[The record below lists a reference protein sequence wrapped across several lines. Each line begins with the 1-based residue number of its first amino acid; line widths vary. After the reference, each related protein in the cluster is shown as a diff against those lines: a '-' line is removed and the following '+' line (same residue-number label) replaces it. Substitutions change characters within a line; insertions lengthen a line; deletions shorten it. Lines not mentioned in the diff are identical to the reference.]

1 VNTYRIYEEFRES
14 LGEAAAKSL
23 AQTLG
28 TMFEELKNTVT
39 KEDFRI
45 LRESIDGNISR
56 LDTAIVGLAEAQGRT
71 ESSVEELTVAQKRT
85 ENRVEELAEAQK
97 RTESRVEELTV
108 AQKRTESRVEEL
120 AEAQKRTES
129 RIGELTVAQNRTESR
144 VEELADSQKELSEA
158 QKRTES
164 SLQSLA
170 ATVERLS
177 IRTDKVVGRTLE
189 LQFRDRLTSYL
200 GLFLRRGLLLAAA
213 DLLEEIES
221 KVDPREAED
230 FLQTDAVAKGIVAG
244 EPTYVV
250 AEVSATADSDDV
262 VRAARRAAIL
272 RKAGLPAMP
281 LVACEAITAG
291 TMSFARDQAVRIWLD
306 GRLLEDAA

>member
-1 VNTYRIYEEFRES
+1 MNTYRIYEEFRES

-45 LRESIDGNISR
+45 LRESIDGNMSR

-71 ESSVEELTVAQKRT
+71 ESRVEELTVAQQRTESRVEELTIAQQRTENRVEELTIAQKRTENRVEELTMAQKRT
-85 ENRVEELAEAQK
+85 ENRVEELAE
-97 RTESRVEELTV
+97 
-108 AQKRTESRVEEL
+108 
-120 AEAQKRTES
+120 
-129 RIGELTVAQNRTESR
+129 AQNRTESR
-144 VEELADSQKELSEA
+144 VEELADSQKELTEA

-200 GLFLRRGLLLAAA
+200 GLFLRRGRLLAAA
-213 DLLEEIES
+213 DLLDEIES
-221 KVDPREAED
+221 KIDSREAED
-230 FLQTDAVAKGIVAG
+230 FLQSDAVAKGIVAG
-244 EPTYVV
+244 EQTYVV
-250 AEVSATADSDDV
+250 AEVSAAADSDDV

-272 RKAGLPAMP
+272 RKAGLPAIP

>member
-1 VNTYRIYEEFRES
+1 MELRTVNTYRIYEEFRES

-45 LRESIDGNISR
+45 LRESIDGNMSR

-71 ESSVEELTVAQKRT
+71 ESRVEELAVAQQRT
-85 ENRVEELAEAQK
+85 ESRVEELAVAQQRTESRVEELAEAQK
-97 RTESRVEELTV
+97 RTESRVEELAV
-108 AQKRTESRVEEL
+108 AQ
-120 AEAQKRTES
+120 QRTES
-129 RIGELTVAQNRTESR
+129 RI
-144 VEELADSQKELSEA
+144 EELADSQKELSEA
-158 QKRTES
+158 QQRTES

-200 GLFLRRGLLLAAA
+200 GLFLRRGRLLAAA
-213 DLLEEIES
+213 DLLDEIES
-221 KVDPREAED
+221 KIDSREAED
-230 FLQTDAVAKGIVAG
+230 FLQSDAVAKGIVAG
-244 EPTYVV
+244 EQTYVV

-272 RKAGLPAMP
+272 RKAGLPAIP
-281 LVACEAITAG
+281 LVACEAITSG

>member
-1 VNTYRIYEEFRES
+1 MNTYRIYEEFRVS

-39 KEDFRI
+39 KEDFQI

-71 ESSVEELTVAQKRT
+71 E
-85 ENRVEELAEAQK
+85 N
-97 RTESRVEELTV
+97 RVEELTV
-108 AQKRTESRVEEL
+108 AQ
-120 AEAQKRTES
+120 Q
-129 RIGELTVAQNRTESR
+129 RTESR

-200 GLFLRRGLLLAAA
+200 GLFLRRGRLLAAA

-230 FLQTDAVAKGIVAG
+230 FLQSDAVAKGIVAG

-272 RKAGLPAMP
+272 RKAGLPAIP

-291 TMSFARDQAVRIWLD
+291 TMSFAREQAVRIWLD

>member
-1 VNTYRIYEEFRES
+1 MACRRFTNDTQALTYQLFPPPVHPKELQTVNTYRIYEEFRVS

-39 KEDFRI
+39 KEDFQI

-71 ESSVEELTVAQKRT
+71 ENRVEELTVAQ
-85 ENRVEELAEAQK
+85 Q
-97 RTESRVEELTV
+97 RTESRVEELTS
-108 AQKRTESRVEEL
+108 AQ
-120 AEAQKRTES
+120 Q
-129 RIGELTVAQNRTESR
+129 RTESR

-200 GLFLRRGLLLAAA
+200 GLFLRRGRLLAAA

-230 FLQTDAVAKGIVAG
+230 FLQSDAVAKGIVAG

-250 AEVSATADSDDV
+250 AEVSATSDSDDV

-272 RKAGLPAMP
+272 RKAGLPAIP

-291 TMSFARDQAVRIWLD
+291 TMSFAREQAVRIWLD

>member
-1 VNTYRIYEEFRES
+1 MNTYRIYEEFRES

-45 LRESIDGNISR
+45 LRESIDGNMSR
-56 LDTAIVGLAEAQGRT
+56 LDTAIVGLAEAQ
-71 ESSVEELTVAQKRT
+71 V
-85 ENRVEELAEAQK
+85 
-97 RTESRVEELTV
+97 
-108 AQKRTESRVEEL
+108 RTESRVEEL
-120 AEAQKRTES
+120 AVAQQRTESRVEELAVAQQRTES
-129 RIGELTVAQNRTESR
+129 RIEELAEAQKRTESR

-158 QKRTES
+158 QQRTES

-200 GLFLRRGLLLAAA
+200 GLFLRRGRLLAAA
-213 DLLEEIES
+213 DLLDEIES
-221 KVDPREAED
+221 KIDSREAED
-230 FLQTDAVAKGIVAG
+230 FLQSDAVAKGIVAG
-244 EPTYVV
+244 EQTYVV

-272 RKAGLPAMP
+272 RKAGLPAIP

>member
-45 LRESIDGNISR
+45 LRESIDGNMSR
-56 LDTAIVGLAEAQGRT
+56 LDTAIVGLAEAQ
-71 ESSVEELTVAQKRT
+71 V
-85 ENRVEELAEAQK
+85 
-97 RTESRVEELTV
+97 
-108 AQKRTESRVEEL
+108 RTESRVEEL
-120 AEAQKRTES
+120 AVAQQRTESRVEELAVAQQRTES
-129 RIGELTVAQNRTESR
+129 RIEELAEAQKRTESR

-158 QKRTES
+158 QQRTES

-200 GLFLRRGLLLAAA
+200 GLFLRRGRLLAAA
-213 DLLEEIES
+213 DLLDEIES
-221 KVDPREAED
+221 KIDSREAED
-230 FLQTDAVAKGIVAG
+230 FLQSDAVAKGIVAG
-244 EPTYVV
+244 EQTYVV

-272 RKAGLPAMP
+272 RKAGLPAIP

>member
-45 LRESIDGNISR
+45 LRESIDGNMSR

-71 ESSVEELTVAQKRT
+71 ESRVEELAVAQQRT
-85 ENRVEELAEAQK
+85 ESRVEELAEAQK
-97 RTESRVEELTV
+97 RTESRVEELAV
-108 AQKRTESRVEEL
+108 AQ
-120 AEAQKRTES
+120 QRTES
-129 RIGELTVAQNRTESR
+129 RI
-144 VEELADSQKELSEA
+144 EELADSQKELSEA
-158 QKRTES
+158 QQRTES

-200 GLFLRRGLLLAAA
+200 GLFLRRGRLLAAA
-213 DLLEEIES
+213 DLLDEIES
-221 KVDPREAED
+221 KIDSREAED
-230 FLQTDAVAKGIVAG
+230 FLQSDAVAKGIVAG
-244 EPTYVV
+244 EQTYVV

-272 RKAGLPAMP
+272 RKAGLPAIP